1 MAIFEFFY
9 KFSFIVL
16 KFVLTALS
24 LRMAAPTSDSGPRP
38 RNTSSSSSS
47 QALKIRKIDNDDEV
61 NNQRNMPE
69 ELLKQLGQ

>member
-47 QALKIRKIDNDDEV
+47 QALKIRKIDIDEV
-61 NNQRNMPE
+61 TMRNMPE